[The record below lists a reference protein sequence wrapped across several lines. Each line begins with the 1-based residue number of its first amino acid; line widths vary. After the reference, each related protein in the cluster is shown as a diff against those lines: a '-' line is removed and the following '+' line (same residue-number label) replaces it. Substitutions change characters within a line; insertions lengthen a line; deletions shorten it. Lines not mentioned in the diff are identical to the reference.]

1 MLDSENQK
9 LRLEVGGDN
18 IGSAPAC
25 QVIRQMQIKIQIQ
38 TQTQNKIQIQIQT
51 QTQTQTQIQSNIILA
66 MFAHE

>member
-25 QVIRQMQIKIQIQ
+25 QVIRQIQIKIQIQ
-38 TQTQNKIQIQIQT
+38 TQTQIQNKIQKQIP
-51 QTQTQTQIQSNIILA
+51 TQTQTQIQSNIILA